1 MFFINEDFKTQPVK
15 RKLIFTLI
23 ILVLLLPLWM
33 WLAWL
38 LTPKKKMVMAI
49 VDKTEVNASGQE
61 HVSLNWVLNHERFT
75 KTSAEPYAVSRDYF
89 GFFPLQNEAFRLKGL
104 ERFSPQQ
111 LDQLSADCSVAYF
124 TDTYGVF
131 SNEWYTKKNV
141 AERSGIVYG
150 GMSRQDIQFLAK
162 MKEKHKL
169 IITEFNSI
177 GSPTAPEIREQFEN
191 MFGMKWSG
199 WIGRY
204 FETFDTALN
213 RELPR
218 WLINNY
224 LAQNNHQWPFTK
236 PGVAF
241 VSDKDEVVI
250 LEEGTH
256 LEDPLPHIIT
266 TPSARDEYDLPSR
279 IKYSFWFDV
288 VAADTTVNTIAA
300 EFLLQPN
307 RAGATLLMNH
317 GIPASF
323 PAVLQ
328 HKGTDYQFYYF
339 CADFCDN
346 PVPMLASY
354 FKGIP
359 FFRFLFFDE
368 SDAMERKSFFWKY
381 YRPLLTKILK
391 EHYKVADGK

>member
-1 MFFINEDFKTQPVK
+1 MKK
-15 RKLIFTLI
+15 RVILTLI
-23 ILVLLLPLWM
+23 ILILLLPLWM

-38 LTPKKKMVMAI
+38 LTPKKKMVLAI
-49 VDKTEVNASGQE
+49 IDKTEVNTSGQE

-75 KTSAEPYAVSRDYF
+75 KTSEEPYRVSRDYF

-104 ERFSPQQ
+104 ERFTPQQ
-111 LDQLSADCSVAYF
+111 LEQLSTDCSAAYF

-131 SNEWYTKKNV
+131 SNEWYAQKNT

-150 GMSRQDIQFLAK
+150 GMSQQDIQLLAD
-162 MKEKHKL
+162 MKRKHKL

-191 MFGMKWSG
+191 MFSMKWSG

-204 FETFDTALN
+204 FETFDTTLN

-224 LAQNNHQWPFTK
+224 LTQNNNKWPFTK
-236 PGVAF
+236 PGIAF
-241 VSDKDEVVI
+241 VSNKDEVVI

-256 LEDPLPHIIT
+256 LGNPLPHIIT
-266 TPSARDEYDLPSR
+266 TAAAQDEYSLPSG

-300 EFLLQPN
+300 NFLLEPN
-307 RAGATLLMNH
+307 KAGKDLLARHN
-317 GIPASF
+317 IPASF
-323 PAVLQ
+323 PAVLH
-328 HKGTDYQFYYF
+328 HKAADYQFYYF

-354 FKGIP
+354 FKGIS
-359 FFRFLFFDE
+359 FFNFLFFDE
-368 SDAMERKSFFWKY
+368 SDPMERKSFFWKY

-391 EHYKVADGK
+391 DHYKTIGNK

>member
-1 MFFINEDFKTQPVK
+1 
-15 RKLIFTLI
+15 
-23 ILVLLLPLWM
+23 
-33 WLAWL
+33 
-38 LTPKKKMVMAI
+38 MAI
-49 VDKTEVNASGQE
+49 IDKTEITTSGQE
-61 HVSLNWVLNHERFT
+61 HVSLSWVLDHERFT
-75 KTSAEPYAVSRDYF
+75 KTSTEPYHVSRDYF
-89 GFFPLQNEAFRLKGL
+89 GFFPLQKEAFRLKGL
-104 ERFSPQQ
+104 ERLSDQQ
-111 LDQLSADCSVAYF
+111 LDQLSNDASAAYF

-131 SNEWYTKKNV
+131 TNEWYAQKNV

-150 GMSRQDIQFLAK
+150 GMSLQDVQLLAK

-177 GSPTAPEIREQFEN
+177 GSPTAPEIRQQFEN

-204 FETFDTALN
+204 FETFDTSLN
-213 RELPR
+213 HELPH

-224 LAQNNHQWPFTK
+224 LAQNNNQWPFKK

-256 LEDPLPHIIT
+256 LQDPLPHIIT
-266 TPSARDEYDLPSR
+266 TTEAQNEYDLPSK

-288 VAADTTVNTIAA
+288 VAADTSVNQVAA
-300 EFLLQPN
+300 KFLLETN
-307 RAGATLLMNH
+307 KAGGELLFKH
-317 GIPASF
+317 GIPFSF
-323 PAVLQ
+323 PAVLY
-328 HKGTDYQFYYF
+328 HKASDYQFYYF

-346 PVPMLASY
+346 PVPMFASH
-354 FKGIP
+354 FKGIS
-359 FFRFLFFDE
+359 FFKFLFFNE
-368 SDAMERKSFFWKY
+368 SDPMERKSFFWRY

-391 EHYKVADGK
+391 DHYKTLSKQ